1 MHVQWM
7 LGGNRSETV
16 ALTLQRDATPPSSS
30 NITYQSKTLN
40 RITVTANGQD
50 VTSGIKNYTYQYK
63 ETSTNDAD
71 NQWKTATTTGA
82 SYTYPSTIITTNK
95 TYDLRVIV
103 NDNAG
108 WTKASNKV
116 TIVTNTAPV
125 VKEVNYSS
133 KTTNSIT
140 ITARATDTEND
151 ALTYTMYVSTDNTN
165 WTQKATSSSVSSGT
179 EVTLTANGLAEYTY
193 YYIKVRATETSSR

>member
-1 MHVQWM
+1 M
-7 LGGNRSETV
+7 
-16 ALTLQRDATPPSSS
+16 
-30 NITYQSKTLN
+30 I
-40 RITVTANGQD
+40 
-50 VTSGIKNYTYQYK
+50 
-63 ETSTNDAD
+63 
-71 NQWKTATTTGA
+71 TTG
-82 SYTYPSTIITTNK
+82 K
-95 TYDLRVIV
+95 TYDLRVIA

-108 WTKASNKV
+108 WTKISNKITV
-116 TIVTNTAPV
+116 NTNTAP
-125 VKEVNYSS
+125 EVQSVTYVS

-140 ITARATDTEND
+140 IKSKATDEQND